1 MEQQHTTLPPNGA
14 RLIKA
19 WVYILLCS
27 DGTYYVGCTTDLDG
41 RIAHHREGTYRGYT
55 CSRRPVQL
63 VWVADFPDVFQA
75 IEIERQLKGWS
86 RRKKEALIRG
96 DFESIHL
103 LAQSKEMR
111 ERRERRAE
119 RRSGANET

>member
-41 RIAHHREGTYRGYT
+41 RIAHHHEGTYRGYT

-96 DFESIHL
+96 DFELIHL
-103 LAQSKEMR
+103 LAQSKQMR
-111 ERRERRAE
+111 ERREKRAKRE
-119 RRSGANET
+119 QDADH